1 MNTSLSLEN
10 ILQMLS
16 GLSLTNRKWLAEHL
30 VDPEELER
38 SKERKSDEVLVR
50 KLQSLHYDGEMTGEE
65 KKRAIRDSHSYG
77 LREIKYKY
85 DE

>member
-1 MNTSLSLEN
+1 MGT
-10 ILQMLS
+10 IY
-16 GLSLTNRKWLAEHL
+16 
-30 VDPEELER
+30 P
-38 SKERKSDEVLVR
+38 KERKSDEVLVR

-85 DE
+85 DEE